1 MTTKRINLKLVG
13 VALLP
18 ALGISVA
25 CILVAKA
32 FGIPETV
39 AERVSQILSFPV
51 FLAACHVWRYWFERI
66 A

>member
-1 MTTKRINLKLVG
+1 MTKRINLKLVS

-18 ALGISVA
+18 ALGVSVA
-25 CILVAKA
+25 CILVGKA

-51 FLAACHVWRYWFERI
+51 FLGACHAWRHRFERV

>member
-1 MTTKRINLKLVG
+1 MTKRINLKLVS

-18 ALGISVA
+18 ALGVSVA
-25 CILVAKA
+25 HTLVGKA

-39 AERVSQILSFPV
+39 AERVSQILFFPV
-51 FLAACHVWRYWFERI
+51 FLGACHAWRHRFERV